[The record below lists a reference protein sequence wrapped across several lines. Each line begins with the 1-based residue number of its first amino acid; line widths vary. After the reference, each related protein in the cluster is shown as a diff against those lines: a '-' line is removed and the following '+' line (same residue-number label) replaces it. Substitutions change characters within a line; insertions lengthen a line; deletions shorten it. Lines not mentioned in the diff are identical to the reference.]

1 MHFVCIYPIV
11 PTPDVS
17 VAVVGDEIVGSS
29 LSLQCN
35 ATVVKGINS
44 SVDIIWMSGAKVLKK
59 NNSLG
64 SSLSNTRLLYTS
76 HYNIP
81 LLETSNHGT
90 TYSCQVVINAS
101 PSVKNSDNCTLNA
114 TSK

>member
-1 MHFVCIYPIV
+1 MDLQFITNLLNLHFVCIYPIV

-44 SVDIIWMSGAKVLKK
+44 SVGHHMDEWCKSFK
-59 NNSLG
+59 
-64 SSLSNTRLLYTS
+64 
-76 HYNIP
+76 
-81 LLETSNHGT
+81 EE
-90 TYSCQVVINAS
+90 
-101 PSVKNSDNCTLNA
+101 
-114 TSK
+114 